1 MKKKEEEGLPS
12 DWIFSQK
19 RGAQARR
26 EDGQLVNRNA
36 FQNRGTLFESVSFN
50 IRRQRMRVYRKLK
63 SNKLRIFQRAWEM
76 IHISYNAISESKM
89 RETLREV
96 VA

>member
-1 MKKKEEEGLPS
+1 M
-12 DWIFSQK
+12 
-19 RGAQARR
+19 
-26 EDGQLVNRNA
+26 
-36 FQNRGTLFESVSFN
+36 
-50 IRRQRMRVYRKLK
+50 YRKLK
-63 SNKLRIFQRAWEM
+63 SDKLRIFQRAWEM